1 MRPATAWAT
10 AAFLV
15 AATGFGLSFGHPW
28 IVAQLAAAI
37 VVMRRRWGFAAAA
50 ALGVGFNAFLFA
62 LLLPGPG
69 WSPAPLAGVGIA
81 LSSQGALTGF
91 WGGVRLAA
99 VAGANL
105 AILSRLSP
113 EAVLDGLRL
122 PHAATAFLAAV
133 LASTHD
139 LGREWVRLVDA
150 RRLDGAWPG
159 GWRRVPAA
167 AGLLPALL
175 VVAVR
180 QAHVRREA
188 LRLAGYDTAPAF
200 AALVAVTALAAAG
213 RMAMLA
219 VPNDPVTYA
228 VVFLGGV
235 LFGSRIGALAGLLA
249 MAITNLLLS
258 GLHPAAFA
266 NAPAMALLG
275 LFGGVVGR
283 LRLVR
288 GDGASV
294 AVLAAACGAIGVL
307 AFSVTADALTWLIV
321 PEYRGDL
328 ATLRVLVAAGLA
340 FNVLPAVAAA
350 MVFALAVGPVAR
362 AADAAGL
369 HPPSRGPAVSPGHA
383 RQRRA

>member
-1 MRPATAWAT
+1 MRPVTAWA
-10 AAFLV
+10 AAALLV
-15 AATGFGLSFGHPW
+15 TVTGCGLAFGHAW
-28 IVAQLAAAI
+28 VAAQLAASL
-37 VVMRRRWGFAAAA
+37 VVMRRRWGFGTAA
-50 ALGVGFNAFLFA
+50 ALGIGFNAFLFA

-69 WSPAPLAGVGIA
+69 WSPTP
-81 LSSQGALTGF
+81 LSSFGVSLSSEGALTGF

-105 AILSRLSP
+105 AILSRVP
-113 EAVLDGLRL
+113 VEAVLDGLRL

-133 LASTHD
+133 LASAHD
-139 LGREWVRLVDA
+139 LGREWGRLVDA

-167 AGLLPALL
+167 ARLLPALL

-180 QAHVRREA
+180 RASVRREA
-188 LRLAGYDTAPAF
+188 LRLAGHDTAPAF

-219 VPNDPVTYA
+219 VPNDPITYA

-235 LFGSRIGALAGLLA
+235 LFGGRIGALAGLLA

-283 LRLVR
+283 LRLGR
-288 GDGASV
+288 GDGVSV
-294 AVLAAACGAIGVL
+294 AVLAAACGALGVL
-307 AFSVTADALTWLIV
+307 VFSVAADALTWLVV
-321 PEYRGDL
+321 PEYRGDVS
-328 ATLRVLVAAGLA
+328 ALRVLVSAGLA

-350 MVFALAVGPVAR
+350 ITFALAVGPVAR

-369 HPPSRGPAVSPGHA
+369 HPSSRGLPLSAESRG
-383 RQRRA
+383 RRT

>member
-1 MRPATAWAT
+1 MKPATAWAT
-10 AAFLV
+10 TTLLV
-15 AATGFGLSFGHPW
+15 AVTGSGLAFGHPW
-28 IVAQLAAAI
+28 IAAQLAASL
-37 VVMRRRWGFAAAA
+37 VVLHRRTAFAVTA
-50 ALGVGFNAFLFA
+50 ALGIGLNAFLFA

-69 WSPAPLAGVGIA
+69 WSPAPLASLGVA
-81 LSSQGALTGF
+81 LSTDGALTGF

-105 AILSRLSP
+105 AILSRLP
-113 EAVLDGLRL
+113 VEAVLDGLRL
-122 PHAATAFLAAV
+122 PRAATAFLAAV
-133 LASTHD
+133 LASAHD
-139 LGREWVRLVDA
+139 LGREWGRLVDA
-150 RRLDGAWPG
+150 RRLEAAWPA
-159 GWRRVPAA
+159 GWRRVSAA
-167 AGLLPALL
+167 AGLQPALL

-180 QAHVRREA
+180 RATVRREA
-188 LRLAGYDTAPAF
+188 LRLAGHDTAPAF

-249 MAITNLLLS
+249 MAITDLLLS

-275 LFGGVVGR
+275 VFGGLVGR
-283 LRLVR
+283 LRLAR

-294 AVLAAACGAIGVL
+294 AVLSAACGAVGVL
-307 AFSVTADALTWLIV
+307 LFSVAADALTWLVV

-328 ATLRVLVAAGLA
+328 AALRVLVAAGLA

-350 MVFALAVGPVAR
+350 VVFAVAVGPVAR
-362 AADAAGL
+362 AAQAAGL
-369 HPPSRGPAVSPGHA
+369 HDAPQAPVWPPTLH
-383 RQRRA
+383 RQS